1 MKFFIYIFFFLTPIT
16 INQILR
22 IQLILLYLPIKQIIE
37 NFNKIF
43 IETKSNKNLIPEIF
57 IHLVLRLL
65 YYY

>member
-1 MKFFIYIFFFLTPIT
+1 MKFFIYIFFFLTPIA

-57 IHLVLRLL
+57 IHLVFRLL